1 MNQLGQRSR
10 FLQRREIL
18 PLQILDGGNP
28 QRVVLGEVVAYLD
41 RDREI
46 LGQFAALLQQRNA
59 SKRRDPLT
67 IWNRSFLPLPSTG
80 LTTRLCR
87 TPSVLMLAARPS
99 MALRSIFRRGFA
111 AAGCNADSDTDCNM
125 V

>member
-18 PLQILDGGNP
+18 PLQILDGGNT

-46 LGQFAALLQQRNA
+46 LRQFAALLQQKQR
-59 SKRRDPLT
+59 
-67 IWNRSFLPLPSTG
+67 FG
-80 LTTRLCR
+80 
-87 TPSVLMLAARPS
+87 VAAIR
-99 MALRSIFRRGFA
+99 
-111 AAGCNADSDTDCNM
+111 
-125 V
+125 